1 MRRLSVQHGP
11 RTDEYSTGFT
21 AHVLDGGILRILAPD
36 KQIAASYP
44 PASWTILACLPEV
57 R

>member
-1 MRRLSVQHGP
+1 MRRLSVQHGA

-44 PASWTILACLPEV
+44 PASWTILACLPEG